1 MRLSNKMLGMTG
13 AGLLSL
19 ICGTAQADGLA
30 DLKAALTRLQGQ
42 APLKAVIEAKTWNRR
57 GEGKEQEET
66 NGLATV
72 AVDDGARGLQVL
84 YSKDMLSRMEVE
96 EHAKE
101 KNPKSK
107 TPTLSASKEFNS
119 TELRPMIS
127 ASGGML
133 RALEKHVFKSEKM
146 ESYNGKPAR
155 LLNFELPLEKLPE
168 EARKYVK
175 KFEGSLDIWIAADG
189 TPLASRSRQN
199 MSGRAYV
206 VVSFESNNENE
217 AVYSQVGDR
226 LLTVRKETRNVSSGA
241 GEKGETKVV
250 KTLQVQA

>member
-1 MRLSNKMLGMTG
+1 MRLSNKMLVVTG
-13 AGLLSL
+13 AGLFSL
-19 ICGTAQADGLA
+19 MCGTAQADGLT

-42 APLKAVIEAKTWNRR
+42 APLKAVIEAKTWNRQ
-57 GEGKEQEET
+57 GEGSEQVET
-66 NGLATV
+66 NGLASV

-84 YSKDMLSRMEVE
+84 YSKDMLARLEVE

-101 KNPKSK
+101 KNAKTK
-107 TPTLSASKEFNS
+107 TPTLSAFKEFNS

-155 LLNFELPLEKLPE
+155 LLNFDLPLERLPE
-168 EARKYVK
+168 DARKYVK

-189 TPLASRSRQN
+189 TPLASRSHQN
-199 MSGRAYV
+199 MSGRAFV
-206 VVSFESNNENE
+206 VVSFEQKNENE
-217 AVYSQVGDR
+217 SVYSQVGDR
-226 LLTVRKETRNVSSGA
+226 LLTVRKETKSSGSGM
-241 GEKGETKVV
+241 GEKGESKVV
-250 KTLQVQA
+250 KTLLVQS